1 MQNSQYW
8 RIEKGKKK
16 LYPHTAESSRRGGL
30 TAQLLRYLLDRKE
43 GWKGKGEIWKDSLSA
58 FISFFSLN
66 LKWFSFYTVL
76 RGYCNF
82 GLATLVDNLKAT
94 PQGHFPLSRLLC
106 PWTFNTIHQLQ
117 NISASPGN
125 SEVVPSLPLRFPVH
139 ISYRFVRRCI
149 IIIWIYSLI
158 YVTSNLIRRPTGIEQ
173 KCLLWT
179 LEDEILV
186 KYFLYLPHCQDNSY
200 SIRETGNSKHCFVDL
215 FNWNLYP
222 YFSFTPWE
230 KHVFS

>member
-30 TAQLLRYLLDRKE
+30 TAQLLCYLLDRKE

-94 PQGHFPLSRLLC
+94 PQGHLPLSRLLC

-139 ISYRFVRRCI
+139 ICYCFVRRCI
-149 IIIWIYSLI
+149 IIIWIYSLCNKQPHQKT
-158 YVTSNLIRRPTGIEQ
+158 YRNRAKMFTLNTRRWDTSKIFPVSSTLSGQ
-173 KCLLWT
+173 LL
-179 LEDEILV
+179 LH
-186 KYFLYLPHCQDNSY
+186 KGN
-200 SIRETGNSKHCFVDL
+200 RE
-215 FNWNLYP
+215 
-222 YFSFTPWE
+222 
-230 KHVFS
+230 